1 MDDLVEYIKR
11 TALARYRDWHEYDEV
26 IQQMYIVIQAAVYE
40 KADDLRVSRDSIT
53 YSSNDVV
60 LRQRDI
66 SFHEQNYD
74 NPERESNSNY
84 TSYREALKLILSHDP
99 RIREHIQVVEETPDV
114 LRCRLV
120 Q

>member
-1 MDDLVEYIKR
+1 MDDLIEYIDR
-11 TALARYRDWHEYDEV
+11 IALVRYRDWHEYDEV
-26 IQQMYIVIQAAVYE
+26 IQQMYIVIQAAVYQ
-40 KADDLRVSRDSIT
+40 KADELLVSRESIT
-53 YSSNDVV
+53 YSSNGVM

-66 SFHEQNYD
+66 SFHEQDYD
-74 NPERESNSNY
+74 SPERESNSNY
-84 TSYREALKLILSHDP
+84 TSYREALKLIVSHDA